1 MSSTESE
8 PRADRFIKINIEN
21 KMLAGFI
28 LVFLVLFATGWFFY
42 RGSRHVADSGRWVAH
57 TNEVL
62 CSIAGAHDSFA
73 DYENSI
79 KNALLEEKT
88 PVPDRLVSATAVE
101 SAINQLRELTRD
113 NAFQQKQLDTL
124 GNLVRQ
130 KAGLIDSSLALLE
143 EGSFNQARS
152 MAASSKSEDLK
163 SRVYARLHEIRREE
177 QKLYGQREK
186 IYNEQVASMR
196 HAFMLLFA
204 LVIFVLASAYLVLRK
219 NLAIR
224 VQHERNVKKLEKALK
239 ARTYQLE
246 AANKE
251 LDSFSYSVS
260 HDLRTPLRAINGYT
274 SIFEE
279 SYLHQMDDE
288 ARRVMNIVVNNTRK
302 MGQLIDDLLAFSRLN
317 RKELVWTTVSMNKLV
332 NDVAADFKYAERSRH
347 IEFVIEN
354 LPDIQGDMNMLKQVW
369 VNLISNA
376 VKYSA
381 GTDRT
386 IIRISSYKESEEV
399 VYTIADNGVGFDMLF
414 YDKLFGVFQRLHN
427 TDEFDG
433 TGVGL
438 AIVQRIINK
447 HKGKIWANAVVNA
460 GATFYF
466 SIPNEN

>member
-1 MSSTESE
+1 MSSTETGS
-8 PRADRFIKINIEN
+8 RAGRFIKINIEN

-28 LVFLVLFATGWFFY
+28 LVFIILFATGWFFY
-42 RGSRHVADSGRWVAH
+42 RDSRSVTDSGRWVAH

-62 CSIAGAHDSFA
+62 CGIAGTHDAFA

-79 KNALLEEKT
+79 KNALLEEKN
-88 PVPDRLVSATAVE
+88 PVPDRVVSIMAVE
-101 SAINQLRELTRD
+101 STIKQLRDLTRD

-124 GNLVRQ
+124 SDLVRQ
-130 KAGLIDSSLALLE
+130 KAGLVDSSLALLD
-143 EGSFNQARS
+143 EGSFNDARR
-152 MAASSKSEDLK
+152 MVASPKAEDLK
-163 SRVYARLHEIRREE
+163 GRVYDRLQEIRREE
-177 QKLYGQREK
+177 QKLYAQREK
-186 IYNEQVASMR
+186 RYNEQVASMK
-196 HAFMLLFA
+196 HAFVLLFA
-204 LVIFVLASAYLVLRK
+204 LVVFVLVSAYLVLRK
-219 NLAIR
+219 NLVIR
-224 VQHERNVKKLEKALK
+224 VQHEKNIQKLDKALK
-239 ARTYQLE
+239 ARAYQLE

-317 RKELVWTTVSMNKLV
+317 RKELVRTTMSMNKLV
-332 NDVAADFKYAERSRH
+332 NDVAADFKYAERNRH

-386 IIRISSYKESEEV
+386 IIRIGSYKESDEV
-399 VYTIADNGVGFDMLF
+399 IYTIADNGVGFDMLF